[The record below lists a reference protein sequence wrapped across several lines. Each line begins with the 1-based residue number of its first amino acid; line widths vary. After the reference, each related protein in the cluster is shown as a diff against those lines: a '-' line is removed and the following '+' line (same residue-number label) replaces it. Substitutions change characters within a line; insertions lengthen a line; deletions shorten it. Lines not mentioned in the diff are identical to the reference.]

1 MDEINTSSKLNNL
14 TLHKKCELMDLPENL
29 VSIIYSY
36 TINYNELIHYRNINK
51 KSKNIIENLIFQNVM
66 IFNNFFLV

>member
-1 MDEINTSSKLNNL
+1 
-14 TLHKKCELMDLPENL
+14 MDLPENL

-66 IFNNFFLV
+66 IFNNIYLV

>member
-14 TLHKKCELMDLPENL
+14 TLHKKYELMNLPENL

-36 TINYNELIHYRNINK
+36 TIKYNELIHYRSINK

-66 IFNNFFLV
+66 IFNNIYLV